1 MKLNCLIIDDEKLA
15 IQLIET
21 YLKKYE
27 QFAVVNTFTD
37 PFLALDY
44 ICSEQASSIDVIFL
58 DIQMGE
64 ITGLDFLTLLP
75 SKPLI
80 VFTTAHAEYAVK
92 GFELDV
98 IDYLLKPITFVR
110 FSKAISKILSFQ
122 TTNDVTNE
130 KSHTY
135 FKYYSDYI
143 RVDFSDILFVKSQRD
158 IIKLKLMNTQLILSD
173 YTMKLFQSK
182 LPANKFVRV
191 HKSYIISLDKIKT
204 VKGGTVEI
212 GGEFIPIGDAYKN
225 DFFSKLKLDLF

>member
-1 MKLNCLIIDDEKLA
+1 MSLNCVIIDDEKLA

-27 QFAVVNTFTD
+27 QFVVVKTFTD
-37 PFLALDY
+37 PVLALDF
-44 ICSEQASSIDVIFL
+44 ICSEQAPSIDVVFL
-58 DIQMGE
+58 DIEMGD
-64 ITGLDFLTLLP
+64 ITGLEFLTILP

-92 GFELDV
+92 GFELDI

-110 FSKAISKILSFQ
+110 FSKTISKILNSQ
-122 TTNDVTNE
+122 SGNDITNE
-130 KSHTY
+130 KSYTY

-158 IIKLKLMNTQLILSD
+158 IIKLKLTNKQLILSD
-173 YTMKLFQSK
+173 YTMKLFEAK
-182 LPANKFVRV
+182 LPANQFVRV
-191 HKSYIISLDKIKT
+191 HKSYIIALSKIKT

-212 GGEFIPIGDAYKN
+212 GGEFIPIGDAYKH
-225 DFFSKLKLDLF
+225 DFFSKVKMDLF